1 MTNIYFVER
10 KDGLIHGS
18 QACPNPPIDD
28 NLRSRE
34 VAAEI
39 HGGSPDDWQ
48 GRMVEVEPL
57 PGQYIESIAADG
69 KGGYVVNQKPVPPP
83 PPPSIKEQLAATDA
97 GMIRIIEDI
106 LTALVVKKL
115 ILKTDIPQ
123 AVLDKISAREA
134 LRSQLK

>member
-1 MTNIYFVER
+1 MKIYFVER
-10 KDGLIHGS
+10 ISDGLIHGS
-18 QACPNPPIDD
+18 QACLNPPTED
-28 NLRSRE
+28 NRRSRE

-39 HGGSPDDWQ
+39 HGGLPDDWQ
-48 GRMVEVEPL
+48 GRVIEIEPI
-57 PGQYIESIAADG
+57 PDQDIESIAADG
-69 KGGYVVNQKPVPPP
+69 KGGYMVTQKPFPAP

-97 GMIRIIEDI
+97 GMIRTIEDI

-134 LRSQLK
+134 LRRQLK

>member
-18 QACPNPPIDD
+18 QACLNPPIDD

-34 VAAEI
+34 VAAKI

-48 GRMVEVEPL
+48 GRMIEVDLIPD
-57 PGQYIESIAADG
+57 QNIESIAADG
-69 KGGYVVNQKPVPPP
+69 KGGYMVTQKPFPAP

-97 GMIRIIEDI
+97 GMIRTIEDI

-123 AVLDKISAREA
+123 AVLDKIAVREV